1 MLIVREDDKHFAM
14 WLDEIDFGE
23 LTAIQTFLAR
33 PDPSVQLKQL
43 NVEHQMTLN
52 TEDMATLMFQ
62 FDVVKVMYE
71 KVMNNQSAT
80 AEDKE
85 QMQAVYDLT
94 KDFVEKLII
103 ALK

>member
-1 MLIVREDDKHFAM
+1 MLIIKEDDKHFTM

-33 PDPSVQLKQL
+33 HDSSVQSKHL
-43 NVEHQMTLN
+43 NVEHQMSLD

-62 FDVVKVMYE
+62 FEVIKVMYE
-71 KVMNNQSAT
+71 KVMKNPSAT

-94 KDFVEKLII
+94 KDFVEKLVN